1 MSTPGM
7 SRIDPTG
14 TSDLAYLRAES
25 AQADVEALLKEE
37 VKVEPEPWLLSPEA
51 PLAMLENT
59 DLSWDGR
66 LKGTGYKRVFD
77 IVVAS
82 IGLVFLLPVLA
93 IAYVLARFQDGGPA
107 FFGSPR
113 IGLHGKAF
121 KCWKF
126 RSMVVDADERLAAL
140 LASDPDAAR
149 EWDETQKLRN
159 DPRITTIGRFLRKS
173 SIDELP
179 QLVNVIRGEM
189 SLVGPRPVTRG
200 ELTRY
205 DLNAIHYLLVRPGV
219 TGPWQV
225 SGRSNST
232 YEKRVQLDKT
242 YALRR
247 TFWSD
252 AVLLVK
258 TVPAVLFGRGAV

>member
-1 MSTPGM
+1 
-7 SRIDPTG
+7 
-14 TSDLAYLRAES
+14 
-25 AQADVEALLKEE
+25 
-37 VKVEPEPWLLSPEA
+37 
-51 PLAMLENT
+51 
-59 DLSWDGR
+59 
-66 LKGTGYKRVFD
+66 
-77 IVVAS
+77 
-82 IGLVFLLPVLA
+82 
-93 IAYVLARFQDGGPA
+93 
-107 FFGSPR
+107 FGSPR
-113 IGLHGKAF
+113 IGLHGKSF

-126 RSMVVDADERLAAL
+126 RSMVVDADERLDAL

-149 EWDETQKLRN
+149 EWAETQKLRN
-159 DPRITTIGRFLRKS
+159 DPRITAIGRFLRKS

-252 AVLLVK
+252 ALLLVK